1 MTCEDFQNLILST
14 ALISWSRFVIT
25 IISVTF
31 GLSLDSKMLVSQL
44 LHFQIW
50 PLENR
55 KNNKGKKAERPETSR
70 EGNVRRY

>member
-1 MTCEDFQNLILST
+1 
-14 ALISWSRFVIT
+14 
-25 IISVTF
+25 
-31 GLSLDSKMLVSQL
+31 MLVSQL

-50 PLENR
+50 PLENG